1 MVVVEQVEM
10 HPCWQQKQLREYC
23 KNKGI
28 QITAYSPLTSPAP
41 EAEVYFNQRIAVL
54 KDPIILAIAE
64 QHAKSPAQ
72 VHMGPLPPAHIY
84 IQMPK
89 FSVSSEI
96 LIGDER

>member
-72 VHMGPLPPAHIY
+72 AAAGLCFYQHVLDMLCR
-84 IQMPK
+84 
-89 FSVSSEI
+89 EW
-96 LIGDER
+96 L

>member
-41 EAEVYFNQRIAVL
+41 GAEVYFN
-54 KDPIILAIAE
+54 
-64 QHAKSPAQ
+64 
-72 VHMGPLPPAHIY
+72 
-84 IQMPK
+84 
-89 FSVSSEI
+89 
-96 LIGDER
+96 